1 MPRSTASLRR
11 SFARLR
17 AATLVLVLAA
27 TPLAAQAE
35 ERMTDRY
42 PPGAAGWG
50 PTLENG
56 RFVSRWAE
64 DWRPARAAGEAPR
77 HKAMPLYPG
86 AWLTLSSETR
96 LRVDARDGAQGR
108 GRVRSISGLDLR
120 LAPGF
125 RVYAEAGSGS
135 VMGPR
140 DAASASDHNDAAL
153 QQLFAECRTGAGPV
167 LLGGM
172 FGRQEFADG
181 PRQLVSVGDG
191 ANLHRTWNGVRLF
204 AQGSRVRVGTFDLR
218 ATGLARGAFDES
230 LRHGERLRGLTAG
243 AAVVAGAA
251 DAQFYADPFWYRT
264 ERAEAHVGATVGRD
278 ERDTYGAR
286 LWGRRGRVALDWTVA
301 RQSGRF
307 AERDVNAWALFAV
320 QSVALGTR
328 GLAPRVGVRVDAAS
342 GGGAFAGG
350 TLRGFQPLYAS
361 SGYLGEG
368 QLLAASN
375 LLLVTP
381 SLSLTPAR
389 GAELTAEFGFA
400 RRLDERDAVYAAPL
414 RPYAGTPEAGG
425 RAIGGLLRVTGQ
437 WAATSTVSLQ
447 FDVEHLDPGTVLR
460 RAHATPGAYG
470 YVGATYRY

>member
-96 LRVDARDGAQGR
+96 LRVDARDGAQSR
-108 GRVRSISGLDLR
+108 GRARSISGLDLR

-140 DAASASDHNDAAL
+140 DAASASDQNDAAL
-153 QQLFAECRTGAGPV
+153 QQSFAECRSEAGAV

-181 PRQLVSVGDG
+181 PRQLLSVGDG

-204 AQGSRVRVGTFDLR
+204 AQGARVRVGAFDLR

-230 LRHGERLRGLTAG
+230 LRRGERLRGVTAG
-243 AAVVAGAA
+243 TVVADGAA
-251 DAQFYADPFWYRT
+251 GTTLYTDPFWYHT
-264 ERAEAHVGATVGRD
+264 ERADARVGAASGRD
-278 ERDTYGAR
+278 ARDTWGAR
-286 LWGRRGRVALDWTVA
+286 LWGRGGRVTLDWTLA

-320 QSVALGTR
+320 QSVALGAGER
-328 GLAPRVGVRVDAAS
+328 APRLGVRVDAAS
-342 GGGAFAGG
+342 GGGTFTSG
-350 TLRGFQPLYAS
+350 TVRGFQPLYAS

-368 QLLAASN
+368 QLLGASN

-381 SLSLTPAR
+381 SVSVAPVR
-389 GAELTAEFGFA
+389 GAELTAEYGFA
-400 RRLDERDAVYAAPL
+400 RRLDERDAAYAGAM
-414 RPYAGTPEAGG
+414 RAYAGTEAVGG
-425 RAIGGLLRVTGQ
+425 HALGGLLRVRGE

-447 FDVEHLDPGTVLR
+447 FDVEHLDSGTVLR
-460 RAHATPGAYG
+460 RAHAAPGAYG